1 MRSLASFREYYDR
14 WSLVWEAQ
22 ALLRATPV
30 AGDPGLGERFLELI
44 APLRW
49 PEGGLDDGQLRE
61 IRTLKARM
69 ESERLPRGADRK
81 THFKLGHGGLSDV
94 EWAVQLVQLRHAFEH
109 PGLRTTSTM
118 GALDEAERLGLV
130 SPEHAADLSASW
142 RLASSMRNAGVL
154 FRARALD
161 AVPTDPRDADGI
173 ARILGLPGR
182 FRPGPG
188 RALPAHRPPRTGRA
202 RGRVLRRL
210 TPRRRGLRAAVSPG
224 DERSSRMKP
233 PGTSTRRR
241 PSRTSPRAAATA
253 TSWSTNVGSVHS

>member
-1 MRSLASFREYYDR
+1 
-14 WSLVWEAQ
+14 VWEAQ

-30 AGDPGLGERFLELI
+30 AGDPELGERFLALV

-130 SPEHAADLSASW
+130 SPEHAVDLSASW

-154 FRARALD
+154 FRARALE
-161 AVPTDPRDADGI
+161 ALPVDPRDADGI
-173 ARILGLPGR
+173 ARILGLPGGSGQDLAER
-182 FRPGPG
+182 YR
-188 RALPAHRPPRTGRA
+188 RIARRA
-202 RGRVLRRL
+202 R
-210 TPRRRGLRAAVSPG
+210 AAHEAEFY
-224 DERSSRMKP
+224 D
-233 PGTSTRRR
+233 
-241 PSRTSPRAAATA
+241 A
-253 TSWSTNVGSVHS
+253 